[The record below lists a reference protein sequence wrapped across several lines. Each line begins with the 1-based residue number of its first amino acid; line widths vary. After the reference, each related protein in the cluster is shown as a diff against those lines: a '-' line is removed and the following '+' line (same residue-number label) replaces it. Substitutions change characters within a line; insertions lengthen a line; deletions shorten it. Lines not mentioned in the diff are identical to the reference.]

1 MQSLDMTE
9 TTRPTEQDIE
19 ELLIERLSEQDDA
32 HSITTF
38 EDAGVM
44 TRNKGVVLRMEDGS
58 EFQITIVRSR

>member
-19 ELLIERLSEQDDA
+19 KLLIERLSEQDDA
-32 HSITTF
+32 HNITTF

-44 TRNKGVVLRMEDGS
+44 TRNKGVVLRMENGS
-58 EFQITIVRSR
+58 EFQITIVKSS

>member
-1 MQSLDMTE
+1 MTE

-19 ELLIERLSEQDDA
+19 GLLIERLSDQDDA
-32 HSITTF
+32 RGITTF